1 MTDEF
6 DSIKAPRFYDFT
18 LGEDSSDSY
27 FDEKD
32 VTDPLE
38 TTDEQEQNEHFYTP
52 GSNQMRRSMSQGDV
66 HFLQTALQGLLIY
79 RNNEEYEKHKN
90 AEHKNDVETVE
101 VPVENGVE
109 AVKDAKIQTCK
120 EKEKGNS
127 IGKIE
132 RTSRSQ
138 VKYNTTRHKTA
149 SLDRL
154 QALSKPKYLPNH
166 SGRDYIPMA
175 EMISKMGGHFR
186 DFQVSN
192 MWHGGKPKL
201 TNPHTPKLLTTG
213 RTRPVHIESAA
224 EKELKQV
231 EEMQRFKFK
240 AKPVNDKLIHGPV
253 KAVHLE
259 KKPTTI
265 PEPFHLTEIK
275 HKPVGEFKVE
285 VPEFHAKPVPKSVL
299 EGPKKI
305 DMPLK
310 VTIPHTPHFTPSQEG
325 GPKSRPSSPAYQK
338 KRTQP
343 VPFSFEVRD
352 QMLKRKKEKMIEKVY
367 EEMKKAREF
376 HARPIPKAVL
386 DDNRKS
392 STSSTKS
399 LVSC

>member
-79 RNNEEYEKHKN
+79 
-90 AEHKNDVETVE
+90 
-101 VPVENGVE
+101 
-109 AVKDAKIQTCK
+109 
-120 EKEKGNS
+120 
-127 IGKIE
+127 
-132 RTSRSQ
+132 SQ

-154 QALSKPKYLPNH
+154 QALSKPKYLPNN

-240 AKPVNDKLIHGPV
+240 AKPVNEKLIHGPV

-275 HKPVGEFKVE
+275 HKLVGE
-285 VPEFHAKPVPKSVL
+285 
-299 EGPKKI
+299 
-305 DMPLK
+305 LK
-310 VTIPHTPHFTPSQEG
+310 WRCQSFMQNQYPNLKTPSQEG

-352 QMLKRKKEKMIEKVY
+352 QMLKRKKEKMIEKG
-367 EEMKKAREF
+367 
-376 HARPIPKAVL
+376 L
-386 DDNRKS
+386 
-392 STSSTKS
+392 
-399 LVSC
+399 